1 MKKIALLGFLS
12 VILVACEP
20 RTPPSEPPK
29 LSQAPE
35 VATDGFLVADAE
47 EIIPL
52 NLDELNRFRVQRPL
66 TEFLKPTENISNP
79 VEQKVIEGNWPE
91 VGAVRWVRLADGHYI
106 IERILENEPQF
117 FKYQIF
123 VFTNDAGRGVEQI
136 VGEQRFTPVE
146 GGTKFEW
153 DYKIKPK
160 RGSITRKVIKGR
172 LEEIDKYISDG
183 LRDFAT
189 AAGEAH

>member
-1 MKKIALLGFLS
+1 MKKILFLS
-12 VILVACEP
+12 LVSMASVACEP
-20 RTPPSEPPK
+20 RMPPSEPPK
-29 LSQAPE
+29 LTEAPE

-52 NLDELNRFRVQRPL
+52 SLDELRRFREQRPL
-66 TEFLKPTENISNP
+66 TEFLEPTENISNP
-79 VEQKVIEGNWPE
+79 VAQKVLEGNWPE
-91 VGAVRWVRLADGHYI
+91 VGAVRWIRLADGHYI
-106 IERILENEPQF
+106 IERVLENEPQF

-160 RGSITRKVIKGR
+160 GFITRKAIKGR

-189 AAGEAH
+189 AAGKKAQ